1 MKTFISILL
10 FDLLGFLGCSGSND
24 GTSTV
29 SATFN
34 GEASPVTPF
43 GIIDI
48 LDPSYQWTPV
58 PGASRYHLL
67 VQEAI
72 EDPTTQD
79 STETYIIDEW
89 HTAEEAGCASEEVL
103 CTVHPGIITVGKHSW
118 TVQACATQDCG
129 AWSEPLNYDVKPTPV
144 STETRFTIN
153 GDGTVTDNNTQL
165 MWTYDPGAVGTTTWA
180 GALNFCNDLV
190 LPDSGYSDWRLPT
203 IYELYPILVFH
214 GNPEQHIYYWTST
227 EVWGNEDPSMTWV
240 VYRDGPMKY
249 KKFDVNDSAYVWP
262 VRGGYH

>member
-1 MKTFISILL
+1 MKKIAAILL
-10 FDLLGFLGCSGSND
+10 VSLLGFLGCSGSD
-24 GTSTV
+24 DTTSTTSTTV
-29 SATFN
+29 
-34 GEASPVTPF
+34 GEANPVAPF
-43 GIIDI
+43 GIIDT
-48 LDPSYQWTPV
+48 LDPMYEWTSV
-58 PGASRYHLL
+58 PGATKYRLL
-67 VQEAI
+67 VQD
-72 EDPTTQD
+72 EDDTVKV
-79 STETYIIDEW
+79 DEW
-89 HTAEEAGCASEEVL
+89 YTAEESGCASEKVS
-103 CTVHPGIITVGKHSW
+103 CTVHPGIVTIGENKW
-118 TVQACATQDCG
+118 EVQACATQDCG